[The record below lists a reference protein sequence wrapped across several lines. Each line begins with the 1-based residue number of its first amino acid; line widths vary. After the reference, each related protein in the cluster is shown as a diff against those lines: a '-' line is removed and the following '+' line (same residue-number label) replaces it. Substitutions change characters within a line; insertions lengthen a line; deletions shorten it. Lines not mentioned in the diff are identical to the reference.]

1 MRVELFS
8 RLSTGGSC
16 EMTTQLQK
24 RIDSTLMRQIQDG
37 EPVCFRVFVDAQEWL
52 EENNRYADIPRT
64 IAVFIHPPSNFVFA
78 PVAGQASW
86 RLLRVSL

>member
-1 MRVELFS
+1 
-8 RLSTGGSC
+8 
-16 EMTTQLQK
+16 MTTQLQK

-52 EENNRYADIPRT
+52 EKNNRYADIPRT
-64 IAVFIHPPSNFVFA
+64 IFIHPPSNFVFA